1 MDRTEDWKEW
11 KAILHQAGVH
21 NGRLHDARHTAG
33 ALMAAQ
39 GIHVRVIQE
48 MLGHARVTTTERYT
62 VIASQLVQDAGNRLG
77 SALWGTENR

>member
-1 MDRTEDWKEW
+1 
-11 KAILHQAGVH
+11 
-21 NGRLHDARHTAG
+21 
-33 ALMAAQ
+33 MAAQ